1 LIDSYPQ
8 DNVYYEFVNIRE
20 HCAWVHQDQPEQAT
34 AKAKSLI
41 RAGLARARESQPPAK
56 KRVNVEGGV
65 LVVGDGLGGLRAAAD
80 LAVQGFQTI
89 LVRKYEP
96 DRESSEDFYP
106 ARQDLERELASHG
119 AMVLIATGL
128 VNIDGPAGRYQATIV
143 QNGKVRQYAVG
154 AIVIDVSAG
163 LDGQENSAVAPEME
177 LPPLLLKAL
186 GNGDGPLAA
195 GGHSME
201 PALSRLSRVFLCGTG
216 PAATKV
222 PEALIQGS
230 AAASKASVLLSKGSI
245 EIVPT
250 VACVDQQ
257 RCRGCGTC
265 ESVCEFGAITLVER
279 IPGVFSAQVDEGLCQ
294 GCGICVA
301 HCPSGA
307 LSQNGYSDLQ
317 ISASLEAIL
326 S

>member
-1 LIDSYPQ
+1 
-8 DNVYYEFVNIRE
+8 
-20 HCAWVHQDQPEQAT
+20 
-34 AKAKSLI
+34 
-41 RAGLARARESQPPAK
+41 
-56 KRVNVEGGV
+56 
-65 LVVGDGLGGLRAAAD
+65 
-80 LAVQGFQTI
+80 
-89 LVRKYEP
+89 
-96 DRESSEDFYP
+96 
-106 ARQDLERELASHG
+106 
-119 AMVLIATGL
+119 MVLIATGL

-143 QNGKVRQYAVG
+143 QNGKVRQCAVG

-186 GNGDGPLAA
+186 GNGDGPLTA
-195 GGHSME
+195 GGHNME
-201 PALSRLSRVFLCGTG
+201 PALSRLPGVFLCGTG

-265 ESVCEFGAITLVER
+265 ESVCEVGAITLVER

-307 LSQNGYSDLQ
+307 LSQNGYSDFQ